1 MTFIRSLA
9 TGTFGAFFAALA
21 LAALLGVPAVPAA
34 AEDDPVIARANGVDI
49 HQSDLALAED
59 EIGSNIPNMAPE
71 QKREYLVTYLADVI
85 VLSQAAEQQKVA
97 DSSEVKRRLSFDRNK
112 VLMEAL
118 LQKAGKAA
126 SR

>member
-21 LAALLGVPAVPAA
+21 LAALLGVPAAPAA

-59 EIGSNIPNMAPE
+59 EIGSTFRTWRRNRSAN
-71 QKREYLVTYLADVI
+71 T
-85 VLSQAAEQQKVA
+85 
-97 DSSEVKRRLSFDRNK
+97 SSPIWPT
-112 VLMEAL
+112 
-118 LQKAGKAA
+118 
-126 SR
+126 